1 MLSTQKNV
9 TSTNIFSC
17 PCVNMKKNI
26 NGKTR
31 TNVLVMAKKDD
42 ISQESKV
49 NSSLKIVSQVG
60 VAVLGLGFI
69 DAGYSGD
76 WSRIGVISKE
86 NEDLLKVA
94 AFLVLMVK
102 FMSSENN
109 NVWQFPNPSPEF
121 LTGDGV
127 PMMVDRFANDEPLA
141 KRWKPLS
148 SFLQTAT
155 TSQLMVKFMSSENNN
170 VWQFPNPSPEFL
182 TGDGVPMM
190 VDRFARE
197 EPLAKRWKPLSS
209 FLQTATT
216 SQVDF

>member
-1 MLSTQKNV
+1 MLQYTNIKSCKMLSTQKSV

-17 PCVNMKKNI
+17 PCVNVKKKI

-31 TNVLVMAKKDD
+31 TNVLVMVKKDD

-94 AFLVLMVK
+94 AFLVVPFCL
-102 FMSSENN
+102 
-109 NVWQFPNPSPEF
+109 F
-121 LTGDGV
+121 LI
-127 PMMVDRFANDEPLA
+127 FSISKSND
-141 KRWKPLS
+141 
-148 SFLQTAT
+148 
-155 TSQLMVKFMSSENNN
+155 
-170 VWQFPNPSPEFL
+170 
-182 TGDGVPMM
+182 D
-190 VDRFARE
+190 
-197 EPLAKRWKPLSS
+197 
-209 FLQTATT
+209 
-216 SQVDF
+216 